1 VAQRE
6 GRLHRNFQGYSTQA
20 ECDLLAFGVSSIGK
34 VDNAYVQNV
43 KTTDEYYAALDQGH
57 LPVMRG
63 LILSADDLLRRELI
77 SELMCQFSLDTKA
90 FAQKYQIDF
99 LTYFED
105 EYRELQDLQRSGLVE
120 LSEHGIHVPLRGRLL
135 ARRVA
140 MVFDRHLRL
149 AKTSSAYSKV
159 L

>member
-1 VAQRE
+1 MDHFAKPDNELSVAQRE

-105 EYRELQDLQRSGLVE
+105 EYRDGT
-120 LSEHGIHVPLRGRLL
+120 HVPLRGRLL